1 MYVYIEYLLLE
12 NMIINFIILYVTGI
26 LTRTKTSRVRLF
38 ISSLLGS
45 LYLFY
50 LFFPNT
56 EFMGKFIIKFS
67 ISILMIVVAFNPE
80 KFNLFLK
87 QISVFY
93 FISFIFAGTTIG
105 LYYILNSN
113 IVLSNISFHTSKE
126 LIRFLIIGI
135 GLSTILIRYI
145 FKYHRVKM
153 NKENFLTR
161 VTINLNNRRVNLVA
175 LIDTGNSLKEP
186 ITQKPVIIAEYK
198 AVEPILPD
206 KLKKLYRDN
215 KEFDLNAIGKIME
228 EIGNEIKLRL
238 IPYKSIGNENGILI
252 GFKPDSVNVYLN
264 DEIKKMKDDII
275 VAIYNNKL
283 ANDEQYNGLLHPEI
297 LV

>member
-1 MYVYIEYLLLE
+1 
-12 NMIINFIILYVTGI
+12 
-26 LTRTKTSRVRLF
+26 
-38 ISSLLGS
+38 
-45 LYLFY
+45 
-50 LFFPNT
+50 
-56 EFMGKFIIKFS
+56 
-67 ISILMIVVAFNPE
+67 MIVVAFNPE

>member
-26 LTRTKTSRVRLF
+26 LTRTKTSKARLF